1 MPMAALETLTLTR
14 QSAPKIWSIQNMLN
28 APLDEKKKTNKITQN
43 TPQTDWYVV
52 KNHNWAN

>member
-1 MPMAALETLTLTR
+1 MTVLETLTLTR
-14 QSAPKIWSIQNMLN
+14 QSAPNIWSIPNMLN
-28 APLDEKKKTNKITQN
+28 APLDEKKQNQIKQN

>member
-1 MPMAALETLTLTR
+1 MAVLETLTLTR
-14 QSAPKIWSIQNMLN
+14 QSAPNIWSIPNMLN
-28 APLDEKKKTNKITQN
+28 APLDEKKTKPNKTKQN

>member
-1 MPMAALETLTLTR
+1 MAVLETLTLTR
-14 QSAPKIWSIQNMLN
+14 QSAPKIWSIPNMLN